1 MEKNILIICE
11 AGISASL
18 LVSKILETLR
28 KKHLDYVIDYAPVSR
43 VQEKLEFKDYDV
55 LLLTP
60 QVARYKEKIQEIIDQ
75 QKCTSKIVFIKPE
88 DFQYMNIEQIISDV
102 Q

>member
-18 LVSKILETLR
+18 LVSKMLEALR
-28 KKHLDYVIDYAPVSR
+28 EKELEYTIDYAPVSR
-43 VQEKLEFKDYDV
+43 VQEKLTFKNYDV

-60 QVARYKEKIQEIIDQ
+60 QVARHEDKIKRIVEQE
-75 QKCTSKIVFIKPE
+75 KCTSNIIFIQPE
-88 DFQYMNIEQIISDV
+88 DFQYMNVERIIAKL
-102 Q
+102 

>member
-18 LVSKILETLR
+18 LVSKILESLR
-28 KKHLDYVIDYAPVSR
+28 EKELEYAIDYAPVSR
-43 VQEKLEFKDYDV
+43 VQEKLTFKNYDV

-60 QVARYKEKIQEIIDQ
+60 QVARYEDKIQTIVDQ
-75 QKCTSKIVFIKPE
+75 EKCTSKIIFIKPE
-88 DFQYMNIEQIISDV
+88 DFQYMNVERMIS
-102 Q
+102 QL

>member
-28 KKHLDYVIDYAPVSR
+28 ERRLDYAVDYAPISR
-43 VQEKLEFKDYDV
+43 VQEKLEFKNYDV

-60 QVARYKEKIQEIIDQ
+60 QVVRHEEKIRKIIEQ

-88 DFQYMNIEQIISDV
+88 DFQYMNVEQIISDM